1 MKNKI
6 ISETRNFFEQE
17 EEEKII
23 KNQKNYMNVIGT
35 ILLYMK
41 VKQKIK
47 QHQLKNILTKLDNI

>member
-1 MKNKI
+1 
-6 ISETRNFFEQE
+6 
-17 EEEKII
+17 
-23 KNQKNYMNVIGT
+23 MNVIGT